1 MKFTLNDPL
10 QKQRRKELR
19 RNQTEAEKALWLHLR
34 DRQFH
39 GKKFYRQYSAGPY
52 ILDFYC
58 PQMKLAVELDGGQ
71 HARDENRQYD
81 VARTDYL
88 KALGID
94 ILRFWNHE
102 VLNNTDDV
110 LARMAVK
117 ISPS

>member
-19 RNQTEAEKALWLHLR
+19 HNQTEAEKALWLHLR
-34 DRQFH
+34 NKQFH

-71 HARDENRQYD
+71 HACDENREYD
-81 VARTDYL
+81 AARTDYL
-88 KALGID
+88 KALGIE

-102 VLNNTDDV
+102 VLSKTDDV
-110 LARMAVK
+110 FASMAVK